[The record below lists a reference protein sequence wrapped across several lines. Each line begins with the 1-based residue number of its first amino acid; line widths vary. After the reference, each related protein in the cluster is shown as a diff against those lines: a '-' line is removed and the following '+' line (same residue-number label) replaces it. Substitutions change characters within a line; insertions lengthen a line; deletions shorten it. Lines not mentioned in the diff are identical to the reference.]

1 MEKRFILWKNK
12 ERFMKSDM
20 KNVYEMLQ
28 DVCARNKDQ
37 VFFVREGKTYADFL
51 GNVKKRAVLLVKHF
65 KIKKGDVV
73 ALLSSNIPEFI
84 ESYYAIL
91 AIGAR
96 ALLLD
101 TGLAHEEHINMM
113 ARTGAKLALADKP
126 HMFECDVQMFDI
138 QNADDTDAREFVAAD
153 VTRSDIAQMS
163 FTSGS
168 TGNPKI
174 VGITH
179 GNLLALCKGAEE
191 YTHVVK
197 PGFTFYGFLPLYH
210 IYGIVINVICP
221 VTMQGKLLLQPI
233 LKPAEF
239 VNDWKQYK
247 PEVIPAVPRIWEV
260 FYKKIVDG
268 AREKH
273 LWTLMRIILAMQ
285 KPLRKIG
292 LGRIVDKVTKPVHDI
307 FGGHTRVLISAGAP
321 LKPTIRKF
329 YEKLGFSVGDCFG
342 LTETTGPALF
352 NWAVPKRDGHGIH
365 YAGPLVGNELKI
377 HNPDKDGVGEIWFR
391 GTMLMP
397 GYIGNDEA
405 NAAAFE
411 DGWFKTGDVGMLDS
425 KGRLIVKGRQKQLIV
440 LESGKKIWPEEMEDL
455 YLQNADILAAAVF
468 EYKIN
473 GKVVPYAVFQVK
485 PGTKPEYIA
494 LLVKASNLKIAQ
506 YKWIKHFAITDKELP
521 QTSAKKIKHFMVKE
535 LLDRGEYQ
543 RYDG

>member
-1 MEKRFILWKNK
+1 
-12 ERFMKSDM
+12 MKLEM
-20 KNVYEMLQ
+20 KNVFEMLQ
-28 DVCARNKDQ
+28 DVCVRNADNI
-37 VFFVREGKTYADFL
+37 FFVRENRTYADL
-51 GNVKKRAVLLVKHF
+51 LTRVKKRAVLLTQQF
-65 KIKKGDVV
+65 KIKRGDVV
-73 ALLSSNIPEFI
+73 ALLCSNIPEFI

-101 TGLAHEEHINMM
+101 TGLAHEEHMNMM
-113 ARTGAKLALADKP
+113 KRTKAKLALADKP
-126 HMFECDVQMFDI
+126 HIFECEVSMFDI
-138 QNADDTDAREFVAAD
+138 ETIDDTNPDDFVAANVGHD
-153 VTRSDIAQMS
+153 DIAQMS

-168 TGNPKI
+168 TGNPKV

-179 GNLLALCKGAEE
+179 KNLLALCEGAEY

-197 PGFTFYGFLPLYH
+197 PGYTFYGFLPLYH

-221 VTMQGKLLLQPI
+221 VTLQGKLLLQPV
-233 LKPAEF
+233 LKPTEF
-239 VNDWKQYK
+239 VKDWKQYK

-260 FYKKIVDG
+260 FYKKIVDQ

-273 LWTLMRIILAMQ
+273 LWTIMRIILALQ

-292 LGRIVDKVTKPVHDI
+292 LGCLVNKVTKPVHDI
-307 FGGHTRVLISAGAP
+307 FGGHTRVLVSAGAP

-352 NWAVPKRDGHGIH
+352 NWAVPKPDGHGIH
-365 YAGPLVGNELKI
+365 YAGPLTGNELKI

-391 GTMLMP
+391 GNMLMP
-397 GYIGNDEA
+397 GYIDNDEA

-411 DGWFKTGDVGMLDS
+411 DGWFKTGDVGMLDD

-455 YLQNADILAAAVF
+455 YLQNPDILAAAVF
-468 EYKIN
+468 EYVIN
-473 GKVVPYAVFQVK
+473 DKVVPYAVFQVK
-485 PGTKPEYIA
+485 PGTKAEYVA
-494 LLVKASNLKIAQ
+494 LLVKASNIKIAQ
-506 YKWIKHFAITDKELP
+506 YKWVKHFAITEKELP
-521 QTSAKKIKHFMVKE
+521 QTSAKKIKHYMVKE
-535 LLDRGEYQ
+535 LLDQGEYQ

>member
-1 MEKRFILWKNK
+1 
-12 ERFMKSDM
+12 MKSSM
-20 KNVYEMLQ
+20 KNIYEMLH
-28 DVCARNKDQ
+28 DVCTRNADKI
-37 VFFVREGKTYADFL
+37 FFVREEKTFADL
-51 GNVKKRAVLLVKHF
+51 LKSVQKRAVLLQKQF
-65 KIKKGDVV
+65 KIKSGDVV
-73 ALLSSNIPEFI
+73 ALLCSNIPAFI

-91 AIGAR
+91 SIGAR

-113 ARTGAKLALADKP
+113 KRTKAKLALADKT
-126 HMFECDVQMFDI
+126 HMFDCDFTMFDI
-138 QNADDTDAREFVAAD
+138 ENDDDTDVADFVAAD

-168 TGNPKI
+168 TGNPKV

-179 GNLLALCKGAEE
+179 GNLLSLCEGAEY

-233 LKPAEF
+233 LKPSEF
-239 VNDWKQYK
+239 VADWKKYK

-260 FYKKIVDG
+260 FYKKIVDE
-268 AREKH
+268 ARSKH
-273 LWTLMRIILAMQ
+273 AWTLMKIILSMQ
-285 KPLRKIG
+285 KVLRKIG
-292 LGRIVDKVTKPVHDI
+292 LGKLVDKVTKPVHDI
-307 FGGHTRVLISAGAP
+307 FGGRTRVLVSAGAP
-321 LKPTIRKF
+321 LKPTIRRF
-329 YEKLGFSVGDCFG
+329 YEGLGFSVGDCFG

-352 NWAVPKRDGHGIH
+352 NWAVPKPDGHGIH
-365 YAGPLVGNELKI
+365 YAGPLIGNELII

-391 GTMLMP
+391 GNMLMP
-397 GYIGNDEA
+397 GYIDNVEA

-468 EYKIN
+468 EYTIN
-473 GKVVPYAVFQVK
+473 GKIVPYAVFQVK

-506 YKWIKHFAITDKELP
+506 YKWVKHFAITDKGLP
-521 QTSAKKIKHFMVKE
+521 QTSAKKIKHYMVKE
-535 LLDRGEYQ
+535 LLEQGEYQ

>member
-1 MEKRFILWKNK
+1 MVENTKAHLTN
-12 ERFMKSDM
+12 M
-20 KNVYEMLQ
+20 YEMLAE
-28 DVCARNKDQ
+28 VCANNEDKI
-37 VFFVREGKTYADFL
+37 FFVREKKTYADFL
-51 GNVKKRAVLLVKHF
+51 RAVQRRAVLLTKKF

-73 ALLSSNIPEFI
+73 ALLCGNIPAFI

-113 ARTGAKLALADKP
+113 TRTGAKLALADKA
-126 HMFECDVQMFDI
+126 HMFDCDVPMFDI
-138 QNADDTDAREFVAAD
+138 ENEDDTDEKDFVAAD
-153 VTRSDIAQMS
+153 VNRADVAQMS

-179 GNLLALCKGAEE
+179 GNLLALCEGAE
-191 YTHVVK
+191 YYKHIAK
-197 PGFTFYGFLPLYH
+197 PGFIFYGFLPLYH
-210 IYGIVINVICP
+210 IYGIVINVVCP
-221 VTMQGKLLLQPI
+221 VSLAGKLLLQPV

-239 VNDWKQYK
+239 VKDWKEYK

-273 LWTLMRIILAMQ
+273 IWWLMRMVLALQ

-292 LGRIVDKVTKPVHDI
+292 LGCVVDKFTKPVHDI
-307 FGGHTRVLISAGAP
+307 FGGRTRVLVSAGAP

-352 NWAVPKRDGHGIH
+352 NWAVPKPDGRGIH
-365 YAGPLVGNELKI
+365 YAGPLMGNELKI
-377 HNPDKDGVGEIWFR
+377 NNPDKDGVGEIWFR
-391 GTMLMP
+391 GNMLMP

-411 DGWFKTGDVGMLDS
+411 DGWFKTGDVGKLDS

-455 YLQNADILAAAVF
+455 YLQNPDILAAAVF

-473 GKVVPYAVFQVK
+473 DKIVPYAVFQVK
-485 PGTKPEYIA
+485 PGTKAEYVA
-494 LLVKASNLKIAQ
+494 LLIKASNLKIAQ
-506 YKWIKHFAITDKELP
+506 YKWVKHFAITEKELP
-521 QTSAKKIKHFMVKE
+521 QTSAKKIKHYMVKE
-535 LLDRGEYQ
+535 LLDKGEYQ

>member
-1 MEKRFILWKNK
+1 ML
-12 ERFMKSDM
+12 STM
-20 KNVYEMLQ
+20 KNIYEMLS
-28 DVCARNKDQ
+28 DVCARNKDKI
-37 VFFVREGKTYADFL
+37 FFLREQETYADFFRK
-51 GNVKKRAVLLVKHF
+51 VKKRAVLLNKRF
-65 KIKKGDVV
+65 DIKKGDVV
-73 ALLSSNIPEFI
+73 ALLCSNIPEFI

-91 AIGAR
+91 SIGAR

-101 TGLAHEEHINMM
+101 TGLAHEEHMNMM
-113 ARTGAKLALADKP
+113 RRTGAKLALADKT
-126 HMFECDVQMFDI
+126 HAFECDVPMFDI
-138 QNADDTDAREFVAAD
+138 ENQDDTDAREFVAAD
-153 VTRSDIAQMS
+153 VNRDDVAQMS

-179 GNLLALCKGAEE
+179 GNLLALCEGAEY
-191 YTHVVK
+191 YTHIAK
-197 PGFTFYGFLPLYH
+197 PGFTYYGFLPLYH

-221 VTMQGKLLLQPI
+221 VTLQGKLLLQPI

-239 VNDWKQYK
+239 VNDWKKYK

-273 LWTLMRIILAMQ
+273 LWTLMRIILALQ

-292 LGRIVDKVTKPVHDI
+292 LGCLVDKVTKPIHDI
-307 FGGHTRVLISAGAP
+307 FGGHTRVLVSAGAP
-321 LKPTIRKF
+321 LKPTIRRF

-365 YAGPLVGNELKI
+365 YAGPLLGNELKI
-377 HNPDKDGVGEIWFR
+377 HNPDKDGTGEIWFR
-391 GTMLMP
+391 GPMLMP

-411 DGWFKTGDVGMLDS
+411 DGWFKTGDVGMLDA

-455 YLQNADILAAAVF
+455 YLQNPDILAAAVF

-473 GKVVPYAVFQVK
+473 DKVVPYAVFQVK

-506 YKWIKHFAITDKELP
+506 YKWVKHFAITDKELP
-521 QTSAKKIKHFMVKE
+521 QTSAKKIKHYMVKE
-535 LLDRGEYQ
+535 LLDKGEYQ
-543 RYDG
+543 RYD

>member
-1 MEKRFILWKNK
+1 MLSEMNNI
-12 ERFMKSDM
+12 
-20 KNVYEMLQ
+20 YEMLK
-28 DVCARNKDQ
+28 DVCSRNADK
-37 VFFVREGKTYADFL
+37 VFFVRENKTYADFL
-51 GNVKKRAVLLVKHF
+51 DAVQRRAVLLTKKF
-65 KIKKGDVV
+65 NMKKGDVI
-73 ALLSSNIPEFI
+73 ALLCSNIPAFI

-113 ARTGAKLALADKP
+113 TRTKAKLALADKT
-126 HMFECDVQMFDI
+126 HMFDCDVTMFDI
-138 QNADDTDAREFVAAD
+138 ESVDDTDAADFVPAD
-153 VTRSDIAQMS
+153 VVRSDIAQMS

-168 TGNPKI
+168 TGNPKV

-179 GNLLALCKGAEE
+179 GNLLSLCAGAED

-239 VNDWKQYK
+239 VKDWQEYK

-260 FYKKIVDG
+260 FYKKIVDQ

-273 LWTLMRIILAMQ
+273 MWTIMRMILALQ

-292 LGRIVDKVTKPVHDI
+292 LGCLVSRVTDPVHKI
-307 FGGHTRVLISAGAP
+307 FGGHTRVLVSAGAP

-352 NWAVPKRDGHGIH
+352 NWAVPKKNGHGIH
-365 YAGPLVGNELKI
+365 YAGPLRGNELII
-377 HNPDKDGVGEIWFR
+377 HNPDKDGTGEIWFR
-391 GTMLMP
+391 GNMLMP

-455 YLQNADILAAAVF
+455 YLQNPDILAAAVF

-473 GKVVPYAVFQVK
+473 GKIVPYAVFQVK
-485 PGTKPEYIA
+485 PGTKPEHIS
-494 LLVKASNLKIAQ
+494 LLIKASNLKIAQ
-506 YKWIKHFAITDKELP
+506 YKWVKHFAITEKELP

-535 LLDRGEYQ
+535 LLDKGEYQ

>member
-1 MEKRFILWKNK
+1 MLET
-12 ERFMKSDM
+12 M
-20 KNVYEMLQ
+20 KNMYEMLV
-28 DVCARNKDQ
+28 DVCARNGDK
-37 VFFVREGKTYADFL
+37 VFFVRENKTYAEFL
-51 GNVKKRAVLLVKHF
+51 RAVQKRAVMLKKQF
-65 KIKKGDVV
+65 KIKQGDVV
-73 ALLSSNIPEFI
+73 ALLCSNIPQFI

-91 AIGAR
+91 AIGAQ

-113 ARTGAKLALADKP
+113 KRTGAKLALADVP
-126 HMFECDVQMFDI
+126 HMFDCTVPMFNI
-138 QNADDTDAREFVAAD
+138 ENVDDTDVKDFVAAD
-153 VTRSDIAQMS
+153 VNRSDIAQMS

-168 TGNPKI
+168 TGNPKV

-179 GNLLALCKGAEE
+179 GNLLALCEGAED

-210 IYGIVINVICP
+210 IYGIVINVVCP
-221 VTMQGKLLLQPI
+221 VTMQGKLLLQPV

-239 VNDWKQYK
+239 VADWKKYK

-273 LWTLMRIILAMQ
+273 VWWIMRIILALQ

-292 LGRIVDKVTKPVHDI
+292 LGGLVTKVTKPIHDT
-307 FGGHTRVLISAGAP
+307 FGGRTRVLVSAGAP

-352 NWAVPKRDGHGIH
+352 NWAVPKKNGRGIH
-365 YAGPLVGNELKI
+365 YAGPLRGNELKI
-377 HNPDKDGVGEIWFR
+377 HNPDKDGTGEIWFR
-391 GTMLMP
+391 GPMLMP

-411 DGWFKTGDVGMLDS
+411 DGWFKTGDVGMLDQ

-455 YLQNADILAAAVF
+455 YLQNPDILAAAVF

-473 GKVVPYAVFQVK
+473 DKVVPYAVFQVK
-485 PGTKPEYIA
+485 PGVTAEHIA
-494 LLVKASNLKIAQ
+494 LLIKTSNLKIAQ
-506 YKWIKHFAITDKELP
+506 YKWVKHFAITEKELP
-521 QTSAKKIKHFMVKE
+521 QTSAKKIKHHVVKE
-535 LLDRGEYQ
+535 LLEQGEYQ

>member
-1 MEKRFILWKNK
+1 MK
-12 ERFMKSDM
+12 EHVKDKM
-20 KNVYEMLQ
+20 KNMYEMLA
-28 DVCARNKDQ
+28 DVCARNRDK
-37 VFFVREGKTYADFL
+37 VFFVRENRTYADL
-51 GNVKKRAVLLVKHF
+51 LHRVKLRAVLLAKRF

-73 ALLSSNIPEFI
+73 ALLCSNIPEFI

-91 AIGAR
+91 SQGAR

-113 ARTGAKLALADKP
+113 TRTGAKLALADKT
-126 HMFECDVQMFDI
+126 HMFECDVPMFDI
-138 QNADDTDAREFVAAD
+138 ENVDDTDEADFVAAD
-153 VTRSDIAQMS
+153 VNHDDIAQMS

-179 GNLLALCKGAEE
+179 GNLLALCEGAEY

-210 IYGIVINVICP
+210 IYGIVINVVCP
-221 VTMQGKLLLQPI
+221 VTMQGKLLLQPV

-239 VNDWKQYK
+239 IKDWAEYK

-260 FYKKIVDG
+260 FYKKIVDQ

-273 LWTLMRIILAMQ
+273 MWLLMRMILSMQ
-285 KPLRKIG
+285 KVLRKIG
-292 LGRIVDKVTKPVHDI
+292 LGKLVDKVTEPVHKI
-307 FGGHTRVLISAGAP
+307 FGGRTRVLVSAGAP

-352 NWAVPKRDGHGIH
+352 NWAVPKIDGRGIH

-391 GTMLMP
+391 GNMLMP

-506 YKWIKHFAITDKELP
+506 YKWVKHFAITDKELP

-535 LLDRGEYQ
+535 LLDKGEYQ